1 MSVKWGYS
9 LNAWDHEENSVRKD
23 RNERTFKTIS
33 AAGFTG
39 VELIVGSGR
48 WCPLGRPGNIKYIY
62 GDADDFN
69 RYLKKT
75 VAIDQL
81 ITWDYDPGAIAVEED
96 TLGRD
101 PGDPAQHDGIVEA
114 TEKYVAFLAAVDSKF
129 LVVRPMLSWW
139 KVDPVTEE
147 KIKKAADCWN
157 KVGKMASSYGL
168 KILLRVDWM
177 CAANSMSAIDI
188 LMAETDPAT
197 VGLCINTGELTM
209 VGIDP
214 IALYQKYMP
223 RTGLF
228 QFKDV
233 RVTDT
238 LEEYKQPFAEDIKKN
253 GGKRKIDRWFWE
265 MGHNEKPG
273 LVDFAGLMRAIR
285 AGGYDGW
292 IVVES
297 DQSPDPAASVL
308 YNSWY
313 IQNVLNKV

>member
-1 MSVKWGYS
+1 MSIQWGYS
-9 LNAWDHEENSVRKD
+9 LSAWDHEENSVRKD

-48 WCPLGRPGNIKYIY
+48 WCPLGRPSNIKYIY
-62 GDADDFN
+62 GDADDFD

-81 ITWDYDPGAIAVEED
+81 ITWDYDPGAMSAEED
-96 TLGRD
+96 TAGRD
-101 PGDPAQHDGIVEA
+101 PSDPSQHSGIVEA
-114 TEKYVAFLAAVDSKF
+114 TEKYVAFLAAVGSKF

-139 KVDPVTEE
+139 KANPVTDA
-147 KIKKAADCWN
+147 KIKAAADCWN
-157 KVGKMASSYGL
+157 KVGTMASSYGL
-168 KILLRVDWM
+168 KILLRIDWL
-177 CAANSMSAIDI
+177 CAANSLKAIDL
-188 LMAETDPAT
+188 LMTETDPAT
-197 VGLCINTGELTM
+197 VGLCINTAELVM

-214 IALYQKYMP
+214 VALYQKYP
-223 RTGLF
+223 DRVGLF

-233 RVTDT
+233 RVADT
-238 LEEYKQPFAEDIKKN
+238 LEEFKKPFAEDIKKN
-253 GGKRKIDRWFWE
+253 GGERKIDRWFWE
-265 MGHNEKPG
+265 MGRPEQLG
-273 LVDFAGLMRAIR
+273 LVDFPGLMKAIED
-285 AGGYDGW
+285 GSYDGW

-313 IQNVLNKV
+313 VQNVLQKI